1 MARRRLTLADA
12 PEAGAPLPALP
23 PAAAPRPPIARVAG
37 QAAAEAALAE
47 VAAELA
53 AARAEGR
60 MVLRLPLDA
69 VDEGYLL
76 RDRIAA
82 DPDEAAALR
91 ASLQAHGQRTPVDV
105 ADLGGGRFGLISGW
119 RRLTALRALLA
130 ETGEARFAT
139 VTALV
144 RQPGSAAEAYVA
156 MVEENEIRAGL
167 SYWERARIAVRA
179 VEAGVFPDDR
189 AALQR
194 LYAAASRARRS
205 KIGSFAGLVRAL
217 DGVLAFPAAL
227 AERQGLALAQ
237 ALAADPGL
245 AARIAARLAADPPA
259 DAAAERAALAAVLAP
274 RRAAGAA
281 PAAEIRPGLRLKA
294 APGRIVLTGPA
305 ADAAL
310 AARIARLLAAGAEGA
325 A

>member
-1 MARRRLTLADA
+1 MARRRLTLADP
-12 PEAGAPLPALP
+12 PEAPG
-23 PAAAPRPPIARVAG
+23 PAAEPAAPAARPPIARVAG

-47 VAAELA
+47 VAGELA

-91 ASLQAHGQRTPVDV
+91 DSLRAHGQRNPVDV
-105 ADLGGGRFGLISGW
+105 ADLGGGRFGLIAGW
-119 RRLTALRALLA
+119 RRLMALRALHA

-139 VTALV
+139 VAALV
-144 RQPGSAAEAYVA
+144 RQPASAAEAYVA

-179 VEAGVFPDDR
+179 VEAGVFPDER
-189 AALQR
+189 TALQR

-205 KIGSFAGLVRAL
+205 KIGSFAALVRAL
-217 DGVLAFPAAL
+217 DGVLAFPVAL

-245 AARIAARLAADPPA
+245 RDRIAARLAADPPA
-259 DAAAERAALAAVLAP
+259 DAAAERAALAAALAPP
-274 RRAAGAA
+274 RRAAPA
-281 PAAEIRPGLRLKA
+281 PAEIRPGLRLKA
-294 APGRIVLTGPA
+294 APGRIVLSGPG

-310 AARIARLLAAGAEGA
+310 AARLVRLLAAGGEAPP
-325 A
+325 